1 MPSSDNLRSVKAL
14 VWSGRILA
22 YTATFLFVWAL
33 TFFSF
38 GGSTSS
44 IEVGFAGC
52 FLVLLVMLAGPL
64 LSWRKDR
71 IAAGLLVFNSLVIL
85 IILDYAASFSFNM
98 WLIIG
103 LPFLVS
109 GILLVAAWALTA
121 GVSGGTSYPL
131 KTSLKDTP

>member
-1 MPSSDNLRSVKAL
+1 MPSGDNLRSVKAL

-22 YTATFLFVWAL
+22 SAATVLFMWAL

-38 GGSTSS
+38 GGNTSS
-44 IEVGFAGC
+44 IEVGFAGY
-52 FLVLLVMLAGPL
+52 FIVLLMMLASPL

-85 IILDYAASFSFNM
+85 IMLDYAASFSFNM

-103 LPFLVS
+103 LPFLVA

-131 KTSLKDTP
+131 KTAMKDTT